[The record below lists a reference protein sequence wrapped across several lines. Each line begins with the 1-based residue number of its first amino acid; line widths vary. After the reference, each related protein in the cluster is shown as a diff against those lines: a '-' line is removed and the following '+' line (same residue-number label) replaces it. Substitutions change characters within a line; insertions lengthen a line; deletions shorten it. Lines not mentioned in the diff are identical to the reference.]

1 MAAAVATFFMFFF
14 ASAVVLSSQLSLS
27 VANHSDN
34 SMDTLRI
41 GLISVSDRAANG
53 IYQDQG
59 IPALESWLTTALST
73 PFEIETRL
81 VPDEQP
87 VIEQA
92 ICELVD
98 EMFCHLVLT
107 TGGTGPARRD
117 VTPDA
122 TLAVADREM
131 PGFGEQ
137 MRQIS
142 LQFVPT
148 AILSRQVGVIR
159 KQSLILNLPGQ
170 PKAIKETLEG
180 VKSPQGEIQVP
191 GIFAAVPYCLQLLD
205 GPCVETH
212 ATVVAAFRPKSARHE
227 TNI

>member
-1 MAAAVATFFMFFF
+1 M
-14 ASAVVLSSQLSLS
+14 
-27 VANHSDN
+27 N
-34 SMDTLRI
+34 TLRI

-59 IPALESWLTTALST
+59 IPALESWLGSAISS
-73 PFEIETRL
+73 PFEIESRL

-87 VIEQA
+87 MIEHA

-98 EMFCHLVLT
+98 ERFCHLVLT

-142 LQFVPT
+142 LRFVPT

-170 PKAIKETLEG
+170 PKSIKETLEG
-180 VKSPQGEIQVP
+180 LKDEQGKVKVH
-191 GIFAAVPYCLQLLD
+191 GIFASVPYCLQLLE
-205 GPCVETH
+205 GPYVETH
-212 ATVVAAFRPKSARHE
+212 PDVVAAFRPKSAIRE
-227 TNI
+227 INN